1 MAIQQRD
8 RVGRGQVDVPRARLV
23 SQRGVGCGLYGILR
37 MRPDHLQKG
46 AANAGV
52 LFPFGCASAK
62 AMALGASHGKGLG
75 AIGSA
80 SESIP
85 VFQ

>member
-23 SQRGVGCGLYGILR
+23 SQRGVGCGLYSILR

-46 AANAGV
+46 AANAAV

-75 AIGSA
+75 AHRLC
-80 SESIP
+80 
-85 VFQ
+85 Q